1 MNEKI
6 QPARLRELRKRKG
19 LTRDELGRLSKVSGR
34 TIQRLESDRE
44 QRQSTRGHTLKHLSE
59 ALEVEEGVLTGAML
73 LPDAGE
79 TPGPN
84 PERVQIGA
92 LIDSK
97 VRNDYA
103 LIRHRYGVKASEIIT
118 AAPLLF
124 VLLAEGSL
132 AWRRRKL
139 GEVEGAFEQAEKT
152 SKTAGHMVIGVV
164 TGKAWEYTDQERD
177 SIVNIDL
184 FGKHVT
190 DEFLEAPRLEVANP
204 FVNYLCE
211 LAGELKV
218 PGVVKVMRDDECAFS
233 NFPGCNICR
242 EDLDRI
248 TGKDERAQD
257 ALVYGHSRLSEI
269 PEELMQEDDD
279 SVTKRIEW
287 LRDQLPDD
295 WGQTPS
301 IDLDEMLASAKES
314 VQNKEGF
321 DGSI

>member
-1 MNEKI
+1 MNGKI

-19 LTRDELGRLSKVSGR
+19 LTRAELGKLSKLTER

-44 QRQSTRGHTLKHLSE
+44 QCRSTRGRTVGQLAD

-73 LPDAGE
+73 LPDAGK

-103 LIRHRYGVKASEIIT
+103 LIRHRYGVKASEIIA

-139 GEVEGAFEQAEKT
+139 GEVEEAFEQAEEA

-164 TGKAWEYTDQERD
+164 TEKAWQYTDQERD
-177 SIVNIDL
+177 SIDHIDL

-190 DEFLEAPRLEVANP
+190 DESLEAPRLEVANP

-211 LAGELKV
+211 LTNDLKV
-218 PGVVKVMRDDECAFS
+218 PGVVKVRRDDECAFS
-233 NFPGCNICR
+233 NFPDCDICR

-248 TGKDERAQD
+248 TDNDERAQD
-257 ALVYGHSRLSEI
+257 ALVYGHARLSEI
-269 PEELMQEDDD
+269 PEELMEEDDD
-279 SVTKRIEW
+279 SVAKRTEW
-287 LRDQLPDD
+287 LRDKLPDD

-301 IDLDEMLASAKES
+301 IDLDELLASVNES
-314 VQNKEGF
+314 VQHKEGF

>member
-6 QPARLRELRKRKG
+6 QPERLSELRKRKG
-19 LTRDELGRLSKVSGR
+19 FTRAELGKLSKLTGR
-34 TIQRLESDRE
+34 TIQRLESQRE
-44 QRQSTRGHTLKHLSE
+44 QRRSTRGRTLKQLAE
-59 ALEVEEGVLTGAML
+59 ALGVEEGVLTGAL
-73 LPDAGE
+73 PLPDVGK
-79 TPGPN
+79 TPSPN

-139 GEVEGAFEQAEKT
+139 EEVEEAFHQAKKT
-152 SKTAGHMVIGVV
+152 SETAEHMMIGLV
-164 TGKAWEYTDQERD
+164 TDKAWEYTDQERD
-177 SIVNIDL
+177 SIDHADV

-190 DEFLEAPRLEVANP
+190 GESLEAPRLELANP

-211 LAGELKV
+211 LADDLKV
-218 PGVVKVMRDDECAFS
+218 PGVVKVRRDDECAFS
-233 NFPGCNICR
+233 NFPDCDICQ

-248 TGKDERAQD
+248 TGKDERARD
-257 ALVYGHSRLSEI
+257 ALVYGRARLSEI
-269 PEELMQEDDD
+269 PEELMEENDD
-279 SVTKRIEW
+279 SVAKRIEW
-287 LRDQLPDD
+287 LRDKLTDD

-301 IDLDEMLASAKES
+301 IDLDELLASAEEFL
-314 VQNKEGF
+314 QHREGF
-321 DGSI
+321 DDSI